1 MFEKAF
7 KWRVSMFLCLGLFY
21 ALSVGASDSFCQQNT
36 LSRGNPREA
45 PSITF
50 SETKFDFGEVDEGS
64 EVTHDFTVRNGG
76 KAELRI
82 TKVNRD

>member
-1 MFEKAF
+1 MVEKPF
-7 KWRVSMFLCLGLFY
+7 KRRVSMFLWMWLFC
-21 ALSVGASDSFCQQNT
+21 ALSASTSDGFSQEST
-36 LSRGNPREA
+36 LSQESPRET

-64 EVTHDFTVRNGG
+64 EVSHDFTVKNRG